1 MRKSI
6 TYLNLIVITLF
17 LSIPPIFGQ
26 ERMIRGVVTTFDSIP
41 LINATIQV
49 KSTKLVI
56 QSDTMGL
63 FTVWCNSKDKLKVSA
78 YGFLNQNVKLDST
91 VRYVLVNLRL
101 KSGERNIE
109 HAVGY
114 GHVKDRDKLYAISSQ
129 NTNDHD
135 FSNYRTMH
143 DLISGRFAGVQIIN
157 NEIIIRG
164 RSTFIASNAALIIID
179 GIQSTEEYLFD
190 LPPQDVQSINIL
202 KDGSA
207 AIYGSRGANGVV
219 LVETKR

>member
-1 MRKSI
+1 
-6 TYLNLIVITLF
+6 
-17 LSIPPIFGQ
+17 
-26 ERMIRGVVTTFDSIP
+26 
-41 LINATIQV
+41 
-49 KSTKLVI
+49 
-56 QSDTMGL
+56 
-63 FTVWCNSKDKLKVSA
+63 
-78 YGFLNQNVKLDST
+78 
-91 VRYVLVNLRL
+91 
-101 KSGERNIE
+101 
-109 HAVGY
+109 
-114 GHVKDRDKLYAISSQ
+114 
-129 NTNDHD
+129 
-135 FSNYRTMH
+135 MH